1 MKQREESMINKK
13 YLTEYS
19 EIMLKSL
26 DSFSEDT
33 ALIVSDLL
41 TSDES
46 LLKIKKMLEKNPNE
60 QEFLKML
67 EKAFP
72 GLTEA
77 NS

>member
-1 MKQREESMINKK
+1 MISRQHW
-13 YLTEYS
+13 TDYS
-19 EIMLKSL
+19 EITLKAL
-26 DSFSEDT
+26 DMYSEDT

-46 LLKIKKMLEKNPNE
+46 LLNIKKMLEKNPNE

-72 GLTEA
+72 GQTEA